1 MTDAQR
7 QCGDCSLCCK
17 VLGIPELNKPKDE
30 WCPNFAAGIG
40 SVVTTTP
47 GTGTAMISSWIFRCA

>member
-1 MTDAQR
+1 MTFHQPVG
-7 QCGDCSLCCK
+7 Q
-17 VLGIPELNKPKDE
+17 
-30 WCPNFAAGIG
+30 NFAAGIG